1 MSMVPNRSLRR
12 EFLLTLIET
21 SRHLRHFV
29 DRRAQRLGL
38 TGAQLRALAKLRRNE
53 GATQAELANEMEM
66 RPISLSGL
74 IDKLAEQGLVER
86 RPDQGDRRINRL
98 HLTLAG
104 RDLAR
109 NIDAFREE
117 VARDVL
123 GEVDEAALEAA
134 RDVLDAL
141 KVQIRTRQD
150 ELPIAAE

>member
-1 MSMVPNRSLRR
+1 MIPKRSLRR
-12 EFLLTLIET
+12 EFLSTLIET

-38 TGAQLRALAKLRRNE
+38 TGAQLRALSKLRRNE
-53 GATQAELANEMEM
+53 GATQAELASEMEM
-66 RPISLSGL
+66 RPISLSAL

-86 RPDQGDRRINRL
+86 RADSEDRRINRL
-98 HLTLAG
+98 HLTIAG

-123 GEVDEAALEAA
+123 SKVDAAVLEDAL
-134 RDVLDAL
+134 DVLHAL
-141 KVQIRTRQD
+141 KAQIRARQD
-150 ELPIAAE
+150 ELPVAAE